1 MKNIVVLISG
11 SGTNLQAIIDAC
23 ATGRIS
29 TARVSFV
36 FSNRKSAYGLIRA
49 SSASPPI
56 PSEVL
61 ALQPYLKSAPDRT
74 RIQYDLEIA
83 RRILNKCIDDGV
95 HLVVLAGF
103 LHILS
108 QEFLE
113 VFSGIREFDEGRR
126 VKTEIPIINLHPALP
141 GAFDGAGAIERA
153 FEAFRRGEI
162 QGTGVMVHH
171 VVRDVDRGEPILT
184 RNVEILEND
193 DLAALEERIHAVE
206 HEILVEAVEKVL
218 QQSSPI

>member
-1 MKNIVVLISG
+1 
-11 SGTNLQAIIDAC
+11 
-23 ATGRIS
+23 
-29 TARVSFV
+29 
-36 FSNRKSAYGLIRA
+36 
-49 SSASPPI
+49 
-56 PSEVL
+56 
-61 ALQPYLKSAPDRT
+61 
-74 RIQYDLEIA
+74 
-83 RRILNKCIDDGV
+83 
-95 HLVVLAGF
+95 VVLAGF

-113 VFSGIREFDEGRR
+113 VFSGVRKFDEGRH

-153 FEAFRRGEI
+153 FEAFKKGEI

-184 RNVEILEND
+184 RNVEILESD

-206 HEILVEAVEKVL
+206 HEILVEAAEIVL

>member
-1 MKNIVVLISG
+1 MRNIVVLISG

-29 TARVSFV
+29 NARVSFV

-56 PSEVL
+56 PSDLL
-61 ALQPYLKSAPDRT
+61 ALQPYLKSASDRT

-113 VFSGIREFDEGRR
+113 VFSGVREFDEGRR

-153 FEAFRRGEI
+153 FEAFKKGEI

-184 RNVEILEND
+184 RNVDILESD
-193 DLAALEERIHAVE
+193 DLMALEERVHAVE
-206 HEILVEAVEKVL
+206 HEILVEAAEIVL
-218 QQSSPI
+218 QQSSPT